1 MNRSLI
7 TNTTKIFYRLS
18 FGLFLLELSLVYIN
32 TAGVL
37 LLNNT
42 MMLQLMVSGILGF
55 FHSVHKSSSN
65 SLNEGFSAIYW
76 ISNTLIYS
84 AWYNVV
90 VLPPS
95 GFWLIEIVM
104 LSCVIFSDFLA
115 SVSGK
120 ENEKIAYVNSSRLNI
135 LILGS
140 LLFIGKVIVIVLF
153 PQNLY
158 IEHFTGNSTARLFI
172 LLISLMGFICLLTT
186 IFKKFK
192 IAMNIK
198 PETLNATSNF
208 LKTIINWIK
217 RFIKFF
223 VSLLSGPMLIV
234 VLLILGFGAVFFIF
248 AFIKTTC
255 DDILRFV
262 EPILIKLAETG
273 KSSITDSVIYY
284 ITQITVIVSVLIA
297 SIRRQEEII

>member
-1 MNRSLI
+1 
-7 TNTTKIFYRLS
+7 
-18 FGLFLLELSLVYIN
+18 
-32 TAGVL
+32 
-37 LLNNT
+37 
-42 MMLQLMVSGILGF
+42 
-55 FHSVHKSSSN
+55 
-65 SLNEGFSAIYW
+65 
-76 ISNTLIYS
+76 
-84 AWYNVV
+84 
-90 VLPPS
+90 
-95 GFWLIEIVM
+95 
-104 LSCVIFSDFLA
+104 
-115 SVSGK
+115 
-120 ENEKIAYVNSSRLNI
+120 
-135 LILGS
+135 
-140 LLFIGKVIVIVLF
+140 
-153 PQNLY
+153 
-158 IEHFTGNSTARLFI
+158 
-172 LLISLMGFICLLTT
+172 MGFICLLTT